1 MVRVHHLHKAI
12 PNIHYSF
19 LTKTYFLI
27 IRYPYVVEKTLVL
40 DLDETLVHSSLHF
53 MSEADL
59 SFEINVPEVGWR
71 TVYVK
76 VLA

>member
-1 MVRVHHLHKAI
+1 MVRNHHLHKAI

-59 SFEINVPEVGWR
+59 SFEINVPDVGWR

-76 VLA
+76 VVA